1 MAPRSQTS
9 AEKLQVATGAGIGRV
24 DRRSQHL
31 TDTAHNERAAI
42 AHDMH
47 NYGSRSLGSRRIGL
61 VRGVILSKDCR
72 DLAYGILRE
81 SIDARWIDE

>member
-1 MAPRSQTS
+1 
-9 AEKLQVATGAGIGRV
+9 V
-24 DRRSQHL
+24 
-31 TDTAHNERAAI
+31 
-42 AHDMH
+42 
-47 NYGSRSLGSRRIGL
+47 